1 MKHLL
6 LLLLGLSSLP
16 LLAQRSA
23 VFEKSKCSLYLYNQ
37 DSTSLELM
45 KASFKARK
53 VETIVVEFQ
62 CHDEEVENILDG
74 APLYLVLVNAWGGIV
89 LGGGPIITIGGTEIQ
104 TYTKAIY
111 RSKKGIRFEVNPEE
125 DFRWKKGESYLF
137 CIYSGE
143 EVLRRKVIL
152 FN

>member
-1 MKHLL
+1 MKHIL

-23 VFEKSKCSLYLYNQ
+23 VFEKSKCSMYLYNQ

-45 KASFKARK
+45 KSSFKARK
-53 VETIVVEFQ
+53 VETIVVEYQ
-62 CHDEEVENILDG
+62 CHEEEVENILNG
-74 APLYLVLVNAWGGIV
+74 ETLYLVLVNTIGEIV
-89 LGGGPIITIGGTEIQ
+89 LEGGPLITVGGTEIQ

-125 DFRWKKGESYLF
+125 DFRWKKGESYMF
-137 CIYSGE
+137 FIYSGE
-143 EVLRRKVIL
+143 GVVKRKVIL
-152 FN
+152 LN